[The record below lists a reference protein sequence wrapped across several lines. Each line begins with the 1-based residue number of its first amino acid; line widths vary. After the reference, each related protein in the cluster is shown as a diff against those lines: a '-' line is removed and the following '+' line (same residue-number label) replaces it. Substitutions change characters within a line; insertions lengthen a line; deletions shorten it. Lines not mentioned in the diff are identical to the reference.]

1 MTPMSHQCHDPNVTT
16 PMSLDP
22 NVTDPVFPSKRLV
35 TIVCHFKCW
44 KSSFSIKIP
53 LVVRQDDLGNLLFSE
68 WYLA

>member
-1 MTPMSHQCHDPNVTT
+1 
-16 PMSLDP
+16 MSLDP